1 MKQGMP
7 TAGEMPT
14 VLYGTKAQ
22 TNIGS
27 EVHLRAMLI
36 FDCLT
41 QHPQT
46 EKLQPVQPK
55 LNGITQGSV
64 GTLSWH
70 DL

>member
-1 MKQGMP
+1 MP
-7 TAGEMPT
+7 TTGE
-14 VLYGTKAQ
+14 VLLWGRLLYGTKAQ

-27 EVHLRAMLI
+27 EVLI
-36 FDCLT
+36 FNCLT
-41 QHPQT
+41 QCPQT
-46 EKLQPVQPK
+46 EQLQPVQPK